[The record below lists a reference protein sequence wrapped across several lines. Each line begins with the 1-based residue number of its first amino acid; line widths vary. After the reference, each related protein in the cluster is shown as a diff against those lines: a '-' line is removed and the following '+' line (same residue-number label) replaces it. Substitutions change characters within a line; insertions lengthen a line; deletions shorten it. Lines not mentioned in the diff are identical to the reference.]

1 MALEG
6 FFSAVEPVTARPA
19 TVSRGTPLDAQ
30 READRRRIIQDE
42 MNNATDPETK
52 AGLARELGRLPGQS
66 AANDAGPL
74 SGALRALGE
83 ETPGAPVVAPVAA
96 PVQPTHTRMVPARK
110 PETLSD
116 LINPPKPT
124 YLNAQQMRMM
134 PRYTDPASIPA
145 FNARDFPEQVGGG
158 VTDMTGSPALGAA
171 AKAVTAMA
179 PFNPASVVKRVIPM
193 GVRAVESLAPRALG
207 GSVGAAGVAPAELV
221 RATAA
226 SASPELQGA
235 VEAALKKGPVNH
247 ETLVRHV
254 EADSLPVPV
263 RLSEGQATQDVELL
277 SREQNNRGK
286 YAELSKFFNQQNKDL
301 VENTNL
307 IREQAAPDVYT
318 TTQPAHGE
326 TIIDAY
332 KSKDAVLNKDISA
345 KYQALRDANGGD
357 FPLDVK
363 TFANS
368 ADAALHKE
376 LLYDHVPPAIR
387 STIERMKDGGS
398 MTFEN
403 FESLRTRLAAIQ
415 RSNVDGNVK
424 AAAGT
429 IRDALEQ
436 LPMPAGT
443 EHLKPLADQAR
454 AAAKARFDLIG
465 SDSAYKSVVN
475 GKAVADNFV
484 AKNIVGAPLKSV
496 QTLMANIADDPA
508 AQQTVRAGVI
518 DLLKNRAGLIDN
530 TGNFSQAGYNR
541 ALEQI
546 RPKLDALFDP
556 ATKQHLEALGNV
568 SRYTQAQPRGSFV
581 NNSNT
586 LVGAMGEMA
595 KAGVKGAAEGAAN
608 VAAGG
613 VPVGTWFRK
622 ASQIVAERK
631 AVVKSLKPGSGLG
644 K

>member
-1 MALEG
+1 MALEAFLDAMG
-6 FFSAVEPVTARPA
+6 PAAAPVVP
-19 TVSRGTPLDAQ
+19 RGTGLDAQ
-30 READRRRIIQDE
+30 READRRRIIQGE
-42 MNNATDPETK
+42 MDNATDPETK
-52 AGLARELGRLPGQS
+52 AGLARELGRLPGQP

-74 SGALRALGE
+74 SGALRALSE
-83 ETPGAPVVAPVAA
+83 ATPTAPVAA
-96 PVQPTHTRMVPARK
+96 PVMAPAQPQPALNSPEALRK
-110 PETLSD
+110 
-116 LINPPKPT
+116 
-124 YLNAQQMRMM
+124 RMM
-134 PRYTDPASIPA
+134 PRQTDPASMPA
-145 FNARDFPEQVGGG
+145 FNARDFPEQIGGD
-158 VTDMTGSPALGAA
+158 VADLTGSPALGAA
-171 AKAVTAMA
+171 TKAVASLA
-179 PFNPASVVKRVIPM
+179 PFNPASVVKRIVPM
-193 GVRAVESLAPRALG
+193 GARAIESLAPRAVG
-207 GSVGAAGVAPAELV
+207 GSVGAAAVAPAELA

-226 SASPELQGA
+226 SASPELRGA
-235 VEAALKKGPVNH
+235 VEAALKKGPINH
-247 ETLVRHV
+247 ETLTRHV
-254 EADSLPVPV
+254 EADSLPAPV

-286 YAELSKFFNQQNKDL
+286 YAELSKFFNQQNRDL

-332 KSKDAVLNKDISA
+332 KAKDAALNRDISA
-345 KYQALRDANGGD
+345 KYQALRDANGGN

-363 TFANS
+363 TFANT

-436 LPMPAGT
+436 LPMPAGA

-465 SDSAYKSVVN
+465 SDPAYKSVVN

-484 AKNIVGAPLKSV
+484 SKNIVGAPLKSV

-518 DLLKNRAGLIDN
+518 DLLKNRAGLVDN
-530 TGNFSQAGYNR
+530 TGNFSQSGYNR

-546 RPKLDALFDP
+546 RPKLDAIFDP

-586 LVGAMGEMA
+586 LVSAMGEMA
-595 KAGVKGAAEGAAN
+595 KAGAKGAAEGAAN

-622 ASQIVAERK
+622 ASEMVAERK